1 MYGKVNVDS
10 IVTYLGKGAGLV
22 KAFVQILFSDKFRSL
37 FYRLS
42 AALIL
47 LMLLIVV
54 AIYLFSNGYN
64 SLLQKTQLEK
74 LSARTESLFRNYYD
88 SLFQDINNR
97 TIQLSNNTK
106 LIRAI
111 NSIDPES
118 TGALQNILHESTDF
132 CCIQYL
138 DIYTRNGAIRYTHGE
153 IKDIPLLS
161 DAEWQSETD
170 KVKGSSNWEV
180 ARTAVDGSIPSII
193 LLRGIPNIAVQPLGF
208 IKVMLNSQSLFINP
222 YHIKGNERMWV
233 VSPNKQMF
241 NLKTGNSD
249 TVPIADKLVPKLQYT
264 FFQGLLDDK
273 SYFFYYSPAGIPGWN
288 YLYAV
293 ESAALSGSLYVRL
306 AIITAFA
313 LLFLLLITYMFLMIR
328 NIFSKL
334 HTIQEVVGADGAE
347 EGRTGSNASLNVLVN
362 SIAALKEHRENI
374 ELMYRKNIPILKQAL
389 CYRLLHQDQGEWP
402 EIQEQMVQIGIKFPT
417 PMFAIIL
424 LRIDK
429 YFDFLQN
436 YSRSDQSLFRF
447 FIYKMAEELGEQ
459 SFKVLLWNSESQ
471 DIVMLCNA
479 KTPISEEEFKAKLE
493 AVTDTILV
501 HVHQYLKIT
510 VTAAISRPVLNIRH
524 IPDSWNL
531 VTGCIERKWYNGGTH
546 VLKDW
551 EMTGEAPVMFS
562 FLESARKRKAQLLLA
577 VKSGNLQLIHIEM
590 DTMQSFLES
599 LEGYP
604 MMVIQQILND
614 LFMSVIFTILEMGV
628 KLRVESVFTEMHLE
642 MQRRESIRETIDWF
656 RERLDG
662 WIEGADKQRTEGT
675 NLIPHILE
683 YIHANYNRE
692 ISLGGIADELGLDI
706 AYLSRQFKKGTGKNF
721 MDYLINLRIERAK
734 QMLLSL
740 SGTVQQIA
748 ENVGY
753 VNTQSFIRIFKKHVG
768 ATPGQYREMQSVE
781 QEKRLDTSKLY

>member
-1 MYGKVNVDS
+1 M
-10 IVTYLGKGAGLV
+10 
-22 KAFVQILFSDKFRSL
+22 KAFVQVLFNDKFRSL

-74 LSARTESLFRNYYD
+74 LNARTESLFRTYYD
-88 SLFQDINNR
+88 SLFQDIDNR
-97 TIQLSNNTK
+97 TVQLSNNTK

-118 TGALQNILHESTDF
+118 AGALQNILHESTDF

-138 DIYTRNGAIRYTHGE
+138 EIYTRNGAIRYTHGE
-153 IKDIPLLS
+153 IRDIPLLS

-170 KVKGSSNWEV
+170 KIKGSSNWEV
-180 ARTAVDGSIPSII
+180 ARTTVDGSIPSII
-193 LLRGIPNIAVQPLGF
+193 LLRGIPNIAVQPLGV

-222 YHIKGNERMWV
+222 YHIKGSERMWV
-233 VSPNKQMF
+233 VSPNKQLF
-241 NLKTGNSD
+241 NLKTGTPD
-249 TVPIADKLVPKLQYT
+249 TVPIADKLVPKLKNT

-273 SYFFYYSPAGIPGWN
+273 SYFFYYSPSGIPGWS
-288 YLYAV
+288 YLNAV
-293 ESAALSGSLYVRL
+293 DSAALSGSLYVRL

-313 LLFLLLITYMFLMIR
+313 LMFLLLIIYMFLMIR

-334 HTIQEVVGADGAE
+334 HTIQEVVGADGEE
-347 EGRTGSNASLNVLVN
+347 EGRNGSNASLNVLVN

-374 ELMYRKNIPILKQAL
+374 ETMYRKNIPILKQAL

-402 EIQEQMVQIGIKFPT
+402 EIREQMVQIGIKFPT
-417 PMFAIIL
+417 PMFAIML
-424 LRIDK
+424 FRIDR

-471 DIVMLCNA
+471 DIVMLCNS
-479 KTPISEEEFKAKLE
+479 KTPITEEEFKAKLE
-493 AVTDTILV
+493 SVTDTILV

-510 VTAAISRPVLNIRH
+510 VTAAISRPVLNIKH
-524 IPDSWNL
+524 IPDAWNL

-551 EMTGEAPVMFS
+551 EMTGETPVMFG
-562 FLESARKRKAQLLLA
+562 FLESARKRRAQLLLA
-577 VKSGNLQLIHIEM
+577 VKSGDLQLIHIEM

-614 LFMSVIFTILEMGV
+614 LFMSVIFTLLEMGV
-628 KLRVESVFTEMHLE
+628 KLQIDSVFTEMHLE
-642 MQRRESIRETIDWF
+642 MQRRESIRDAIDWF
-656 RERLDG
+656 RERLDR
-662 WIEGADKQRTEGT
+662 WIEGTDKQRTEGT

-692 ISLGGIADELGLDI
+692 ISLGGISDELGLDI

-753 VNTQSFIRIFKKHVG
+753 VNSQSFIRIFKKHVG
-768 ATPGQYREMQSVE
+768 VTPGQYREMQSVE
-781 QEKRLDTSKLY
+781 QEKRLDASKLY